1 LRRAAA
7 AALCA
12 SRTTLAKFDHI
23 SQEDFV
29 MAYESELEA
38 LPELEDEFEAE
49 LEDETEDELE
59 DEMEDEAGLEG
70 EGWLGALGNIASS
83 LLGESE
89 DEYEG
94 EAEDEYEDEIS
105 PIRKIYPDAMMEH
118 LGELAA
124 EAESEDEA
132 AEHFLPLVGMAAS
145 KLLPVVAKAV
155 APMAKRALPKIAKA
169 LTRATPKLTRGI
181 GKVAK
186 ALHRNPQTRHLLRA
200 VPGIA
205 RRTVGSIAHKV
216 ARGGRI
222 TPGIAVRTLANQT
235 RRVLGTPR
243 LRAQTL
249 RRHNHLERR
258 FHGRYGRGM
267 ARPHWRYGRAPQGV
281 GYRYGRAAQRVGRYG
296 KPVYAAPGVTYGTPG
311 VARTGAA
318 PTTVGQPGVRYGQVV
333 GGQCTCAACPTCGT
347 PAVAQ
352 PTGTTTPA
360 AAPAPAYCR
369 CCGQVIR

>member
-1 LRRAAA
+1 
-7 AALCA
+7 
-12 SRTTLAKFDHI
+12 
-23 SQEDFV
+23 

-49 LEDETEDELE
+49 LEDEAEDELE

-70 EGWLGALGNIASS
+70 EGWLGAIGNIASS

-89 DEYEG
+89 DEYES

-132 AEHFLPLVGMAAS
+132 AEHFLPLIGMAAS

-169 LTRATPKLTRGI
+169 LTRSTPKLTRGI
-181 GKVAK
+181 GKVAR
-186 ALHRNPQTRHLLRA
+186 ALHRNPQTRHLLRT

-216 ARGGRI
+216 ARGQRI
-222 TPGIAVRTLANQT
+222 TPAIAVRTLAKQT

-243 LRAQTL
+243 LRSQAL
-249 RRHNHLERR
+249 RRHHHLERR
-258 FHGRYGRGM
+258 FHGRYRDM
-267 ARPHWRYGRAPQGV
+267 ARPHWRYGRGRRV
-281 GYRYGRAAQRVGRYG
+281 GYRYGRPVAPAPGAAAPRSGVAYT
-296 KPVYAAPGVTYGTPG
+296 APGVGR
-311 VARTGAA
+311 AGAA
-318 PTTVGQPGVRYGQVV
+318 PTAGGQPVVRHGQVA

-347 PAVAQ
+347 PATAQ
-352 PTGTTTPA
+352 PTATTTTT

>member
-1 LRRAAA
+1 LRRGDAA

-12 SRTTLAKFDHI
+12 SHTTLAKFDHI
-23 SQEDFV
+23 SQEDLV

-49 LEDETEDELE
+49 LEDEAEDELE

-70 EGWLGALGNIASS
+70 EGWLGAIGNIASS

-94 EAEDEYEDEIS
+94 EAEDEYEYEDEVS

-145 KLLPVVAKAV
+145 KLLPVVAKAI

-181 GKVAK
+181 GKVARV
-186 ALHRNPQTRHLLRA
+186 LHRNPQTRHLLRA

-205 RRTVGSIAHKV
+205 RRTVGNIAHKV

-222 TPGIAVRTLANQT
+222 SPRTAVRTLARQT

-243 LRAQTL
+243 LRTQTL
-249 RRHNHLERR
+249 RRHNRLERR
-258 FHGRYGRGM
+258 FHGRFGRGM
-267 ARPHWRYGRAPQGV
+267 ARPHARYGRGRRI
-281 GYRYGRAAQRVGRYG
+281 GYRYGR
-296 KPVYAAPGVTYGTPG
+296 PVYAAPGVASTRPGAAYGAPG
-311 VARTGAA
+311 VARAGTTPAA
-318 PTTVGQPGVRYGQVV
+318 VGRPGVRYGQVV
-333 GGQCTCAACPTCGT
+333 GGQCTCPACPACGT
-347 PAVAQ
+347 PAAAQ
-352 PTGTTTPA
+352 PGATTTPG